1 MKYDVIKSTDQLMGI
16 WGLGNIKQGE
26 EMKMTVSTAP
36 SAGYA
41 DCPECG
47 DKAVDKGYSCERC
60 DVQVTICNN
69 CHTIL
74 EECGCGLCKKGLTFY
89 ESA

>member
-1 MKYDVIKSTDQLMGI
+1 MSANPAQS
-16 WGLGNIKQGE
+16 NPP
-26 EMKMTVSTAP
+26 TVATEHSLAP

-47 DKAVDKGYSCERC
+47 DKERDDGYSCERC